1 MDTAG
6 RVVLPVLLCATAL
19 ATFLVLAAGV
29 RIMAP
34 PRGLEAPDPAPE
46 GIRIRLFRVAGS
58 AELEQLF
65 AWNGYGLDAVRSGE
79 TPVPGLLAET
89 LPRDLGTVPLYG
101 GRKSLFLAAVLPSV
115 LYCNELVLL
124 RRRRLEQLWNEE
136 ETPAASGAW
145 VQALARR
152 YGLEEAVPEELLRRV
167 DTVPV
172 ALALAQAAVE
182 SGWGTSRFARQG
194 NALFGVRTWMVDE
207 ALVPD
212 DSGPG
217 RTFGVRRYR
226 TVAHSVCS
234 YIHNLNVSDHYA
246 SFRDARQRLR
256 RDGVARGRWG
266 HELAGHLHRYSEQ
279 GERYTEVVRLVI
291 SGNGLDDF
299 EAVTLTGDPEQTAAG
314 S

>member
-1 MDTAG
+1 MGTAG

-34 PRGLEAPDPAPE
+34 PRELETPAPGPE
-46 GIRIRLFRVAGS
+46 GIRIHLFRVAAS

-65 AWNGYGLDAVRSGE
+65 GWHGYELGAVRTGE
-79 TPVPGLLAET
+79 APVPALLAGA
-89 LPRDLGTVPLYG
+89 LPRDLGTVPLHG

-115 LYCNELVLL
+115 LYCNELVLV
-124 RRRRLEQLWNEE
+124 RRHRLEQLRNGEA
-136 ETPAASGAW
+136 TPAASAEW
-145 VQALARR
+145 VRALADR
-152 YGLEEAVPEELLRRV
+152 YGLEELAPEELLRRV

-194 NALFGVRTWMVDE
+194 NALFGVRTWVRDE
-207 ALVPD
+207 GLAPD
-212 DSGPG
+212 DIGPG
-217 RTFGVRRYR
+217 RTYGVRRYR

-246 SFRDARQRLR
+246 SFREARQRLR

-279 GERYTEVVRLVI
+279 GERYTETVRLVI
-291 SGNGLDDF
+291 SGNALDDF
-299 EAVTLTGDPEQTAAG
+299 EMVTLTGEPDQAAAG

>member
-6 RVVLPVLLCATAL
+6 RVFLPVFLCAAAL
-19 ATFLVLAAGV
+19 ATFFVLAAGV

-34 PRGLEAPDPAPE
+34 PRGLEAPAPGPE
-46 GIRIRLFRVAGS
+46 GIRVRLFRVAS
-58 AELEQLF
+58 SIELEQLF
-65 AWNGYGLDAVRSGE
+65 DWHGYELDAVRSGE
-79 TPVPGLLAET
+79 ATVPALLAKA
-89 LPRDLGTVPLYG
+89 LPRDLGTVPLHG

-124 RRRRLEQLWNEE
+124 RRRRLEQIRAGAS
-136 ETPAASGAW
+136 TPMATGAW
-145 VQALARR
+145 ARAQARR
-152 YGLEEAVPEELLRRV
+152 YGLEELALEELLRRV
-167 DTVPV
+167 DRVPV

-194 NALFGVRTWMVDE
+194 NSLFGVRTWVMDE
-207 ALVPD
+207 GLVPD

-217 RTFGVRRYR
+217 TTFGVRRYR

-246 SFRDARQRLR
+246 SFREARQRLH
-256 RDGVARGRWG
+256 RDGVARQRWG

-279 GERYTEVVRLVI
+279 GERYTEVVRSVI
-291 SGNGLDDF
+291 SGNALDEF
-299 EAVTLTGDPEQTAAG
+299 ETVTLTGDPAQAAAG
-314 S
+314 G

>member
-6 RVVLPVLLCATAL
+6 RVVLPALLCATAL

-34 PRGLEAPDPAPE
+34 PRGLQAPAAGPE
-46 GIRIRLFRVAGS
+46 EIRIRLFRVAGS

-65 AWNGYGLDAVRSGE
+65 ERHDYELDAVRSGE
-79 TPVPGLLAET
+79 TPVPVLLAET
-89 LPRDLGTVPLYG
+89 LPRDLGTVPLRG

-115 LYCNELVLL
+115 LYCNELVLV
-124 RRRRLEQLWNEE
+124 RRRRFEQLWNEE
-136 ETPAASGAW
+136 ATPAATGAW
-145 VQALARR
+145 VEVLAHR
-152 YGLEEAVPEELLRRV
+152 YGLEELAPEELLRRV

-172 ALALAQAAVE
+172 SLALAQAAVE

-194 NALFGVRTWMVDE
+194 NALFGVRTWVMDE
-207 ALVPD
+207 GLVPD

-217 RTFGVRRYR
+217 TTFGVRRYR
-226 TVAHSVCS
+226 TVTHSVCS

-246 SFRDARQRLR
+246 SFREARQRLR
-256 RDGVARGRWG
+256 RDGVARQRWG
-266 HELAGHLHRYSEQ
+266 HELADHLQRYSEQ
-279 GERYTEVVRLVI
+279 GARYTEVVRSVI
-291 SGNGLDDF
+291 SGNALDDF
-299 EAVTLTGDPEQTAAG
+299 ETVNLSGDPEQVAAG